1 MITDS
6 EFHRV
11 VHYVKQTTGIDL
23 SEKRVLIN
31 GRLENYILRNGYNG
45 FDDYMAKVERARKP
59 GI

>member
-11 VHYVKQTTGIDL
+11 VNYVKHTTGIDL

-31 GRLENYILRNGYNG
+31 GRLENYILRNCYNL
-45 FDDYMAKVERARKP
+45 FD
-59 GI
+59 

>member
-31 GRLENYILRNGYNG
+31 GRLENYIRQTRYSHFLKYN
-45 FDDYMAKVERARKP
+45 FPVSH
-59 GI
+59 